1 MKEGPIILVI
11 DDEVQIRRL
20 LRISLESNNFK
31 VDEAST
37 GKEGLVRV
45 AMTRPD
51 LIIMDLGLPDM
62 DGLNVLKELRTWN
75 KTPVLVLT
83 VKDSEQDK
91 ISLLDAGADDYLT
104 KPFGVGELLARLRV
118 MLRHLT
124 PVSGET
130 IFLSGRL
137 KVDMGK
143 RVVTIN
149 EEEIKLTPTEYSIL
163 RYMIQH
169 AGKVITHNQIM
180 REVWGPNFEGETNYL
195 RVYMAQLRKK
205 IEENPSMPE
214 ILLTEPGIGYRLIVK

>member
-45 AMTRPD
+45 AMSRPD

-62 DGLNVLKELRTWN
+62 DGLSVLKELRTWN

-91 ISLLDAGADDYLT
+91 ISLLDSGADDYLT
-104 KPFGVGELLARLRV
+104 KPFSVGELLARLRV

-124 PVSGET
+124 PMQGET
-130 IFLSGRL
+130 IFLTGRL
-137 KVDMGK
+137 KVDVGK
-143 RVVTIN
+143 RIVTIN
-149 EEEIKLTPTEYSIL
+149 NEEIKLTPTEYSIL

-205 IEENPSMPE
+205 IEENPSIPE
-214 ILLTEPGIGYRLIVK
+214 ILLTEPGIGYRLIAK